1 MLIDGGKPMRQ
12 NQWKKAGL
20 TVLSAVFMGSLSLA
34 AAGTGIPALAA
45 TKDVAVT
52 EYDEA
57 ALEKFKDNTLEYWE
71 LPGLIERY
79 NTDYQ
84 NQLQKYYYNPGG
96 STDLTKDQMSA
107 LAADLRAEADEMERD
122 ANDVQYDETVSRDV
136 YKGYKANM
144 HALRAYA
151 QQLED
156 AAKGKGA
163 GGSSA
168 LRGLRIARNEKTKT
182 AREAMRT
189 YETSKDQYDIAVLNQ
204 EIAKQNYEAAL
215 KKKDLGMMSTEDVLT
230 VEDALNSA
238 NGSALQAASS
248 LNSQKQ
254 TLITMLG
261 WEYNADPEITKVPEP
276 DLTVIDSFDPKKDE
290 AKAIEMN
297 YTLYDTRMAKAS
309 SSGGAVK
316 KARNIKD
323 QEDSIRSSLD
333 LMYQDVKQ
341 KQKAYEASETLYGA
355 AKADKAAADRK
366 NALGMMSRQE
376 YLQAE
381 SAWLS
386 SEASHTAAKLDL
398 TGAIENYQWAL
409 EGLLDIGSSSQS

>member
-1 MLIDGGKPMRQ
+1 MRQ

-20 TVLSAVFMGSLSLA
+20 TVLSAIFMGSLSLA

-57 ALEKFKDNTLEYWE
+57 ALVKFKDNTLEYWE
-71 LPGLIERY
+71 IPGLIERY
-79 NTDYQ
+79 NADYQ

-96 STDLTKDQMSA
+96 STGLTKDQMSA

-156 AAKGKGA
+156 TANGKKN
-163 GGSSA
+163 GSSA

>member
-1 MLIDGGKPMRQ
+1 MRA
-12 NQWKKAGL
+12 NKWKKAGMIA
-20 TVLSAVFMGSLSLA
+20 LSAAFMGSFTVTMAS
-34 AAGTGIPALAA
+34 AGFPALAA
-45 TKDVAVT
+45 VKDTAVT

-57 ALEKFKDNTLEYWE
+57 TLEKFKDNTLEYWE

-96 STDLTKDQMSA
+96 STGLTKDQMLE
-107 LAADLRAEADEMERD
+107 LAADLRSESDEMERD
-122 ANDVQYDETVSRDV
+122 ANDAKDEGASSREA
-136 YKGYKANM
+136 YKEYKANM

-156 AAKGKGA
+156 AANGKGA
-163 GGSSA
+163 GGASA
-168 LRGLRIARNEKTKT
+168 LRGLRITRNEKTKT
-182 AREAMRT
+182 AREAMRK
-189 YETSKDQYDIAVLNQ
+189 YETLKDQYEIALLNQ
-204 EIAKQNYEAAL
+204 EIAKQNYEAAQ
-215 KKKDLGMMSTEDVLT
+215 KKKDLGMFSAEDVLS

-238 NGSALQAASS
+238 NGTVLQAGSS
-248 LNSQKQ
+248 LQSQKQ

-261 WEYNADPEITKVPEP
+261 WDYSGNPDIKDVPEP
-276 DLTVIDSFDPKKDE
+276 DLSVIASFDPKKDE

-297 YTLYDTRMAKAS
+297 YTLYDTRMAKSS
-309 SSGGAVK
+309 SSGGAVQ

-323 QEDSIRSSLD
+323 QEDQVRTSLD

-341 KQKAYEASETLYGA
+341 KQKAYEASETLYEA

-386 SEASHTAAKLDL
+386 SEASHTSAKLDL
-398 TGAIENYQWAL
+398 TGAIEDYQWAL
-409 EGLLDIGSSSQS
+409 EGLLDIGSSSQV

>member
-1 MLIDGGKPMRQ
+1 MRQ
-12 NQWKKAGL
+12 NKWKKAGL
-20 TVLSAVFMGSLSLA
+20 IVLSAAFMGSFSVTAMSAGILA
-34 AAGTGIPALAA
+34 FAS

-52 EYDEA
+52 EYDA
-57 ALEKFKDNTLEYWE
+57 ATLEKFKDNTLEYWE
-71 LPGLIERY
+71 IPGLIERY

-96 STDLTKDQMSA
+96 STGLTKDQMLA
-107 LAADLRAEADEMERD
+107 LAADLRTEADELENDADDIKDDHSARD
-122 ANDVQYDETVSRDV
+122 E
-136 YKGYKANM
+136 YKGYRTNM

-156 AAKGKGA
+156 TANGKKN
-163 GGSSA
+163 GGSA
-168 LRGLRIARNEKTKT
+168 LRGLRITRNEKTKT

-189 YETSKDQYDIAVLNQ
+189 YETLKDQYDIALLNQ

-215 KKKDLGMMSTEDVLT
+215 KKKDLGMMAAEDVLT
-230 VEDALNSA
+230 VENALNSA
-238 NGSALQAASS
+238 NGSVLQAASS

-261 WEYNADPEITKVPEP
+261 WDYNADPEITKVPEP
-276 DLTVIDSFDPKKDE
+276 DLSVIASFDPKKDE

-297 YTLYDTRMAKAS
+297 YTLYDTRMATTKAK
-309 SSGGAVK
+309 SGQSGTMTVVE
-316 KARNIKD
+316 KARKIKD

-341 KQKAYEASETLYGA
+341 KQKAYEASETLYEA

-386 SEASHTAAKLDL
+386 SEASHTSAKLDL

>member
-1 MLIDGGKPMRQ
+1 MRQ

-57 ALEKFKDNTLEYWE
+57 VLEKFKDNTLEYWE

-96 STDLTKDQMSA
+96 STGLTKDQMSA
-107 LAADLRAEADEMERD
+107 MAADLRAEADEMERD

-136 YKGYKANM
+136 YKGNM

-168 LRGLRIARNEKTKT
+168 LRGLRITRNEKTKT

-189 YETSKDQYDIAVLNQ
+189 YETLKDQYDIAVLNQ

-215 KKKDLGMMSTEDVLT
+215 KKKGLGMMSTEDVLT

-238 NGSALQAASS
+238 NGSALQAASG

-261 WEYNADPEITKVPEP
+261 WEYNADPEIAKVPEP

-386 SEASHTAAKLDL
+386 SETSHTAAKLDL

>member
-1 MLIDGGKPMRQ
+1 MRR
-12 NQWKKAGL
+12 NKWKKAGL
-20 TVLSAVFMGSLSLA
+20 IMLSAVFMGSLSIA
-34 AAGTGIPALAA
+34 AADTGIPALAA

-96 STDLTKDQMSA
+96 STGLTKDQMSA
-107 LAADLRAEADEMERD
+107 MAADLRAEADEMERD

-156 AAKGKGA
+156 TAKGKGA

-168 LRGLRIARNEKTKT
+168 LRGLRITRNEKTKT

-189 YETSKDQYDIAVLNQ
+189 YETLKDQYEIALLNQ

-215 KKKDLGMMSTEDVLT
+215 KKKDL
-230 VEDALNSA
+230 
-238 NGSALQAASS
+238 AASG
-248 LNSQKQ
+248 LNTQKQ

-261 WEYNADPEITKVPEP
+261 WDYNADPEIAKVPEP
-276 DLTVIDSFDPKKDE
+276 DLSVIASFDPKKDE

-297 YTLYDTRMAKAS
+297 YTLYDTRMTS
-309 SSGGAVK
+309 SKSAGGAVT

-323 QEDSIRSSLD
+323 QEDSVRSSLD
-333 LMYQDVKQ
+333 LMYKDLKQ
-341 KQKAYEASETLYGA
+341 KQKAYEASETLYEA

-366 NALGMMSRQE
+366 NELGMLSRQE

>member
-1 MLIDGGKPMRQ
+1 MLTM
-12 NQWKKAGL
+12 
-20 TVLSAVFMGSLSLA
+20 
-34 AAGTGIPALAA
+34 
-45 TKDVAVT
+45 
-52 EYDEA
+52 
-57 ALEKFKDNTLEYWE
+57 
-71 LPGLIERY
+71 
-79 NTDYQ
+79 
-84 NQLQKYYYNPGG
+84 
-96 STDLTKDQMSA
+96 
-107 LAADLRAEADEMERD
+107 AADLRAEADEMERD

-156 AAKGKGA
+156 TAKGKGA

-168 LRGLRIARNEKTKT
+168 LRGLRITRNEKTKT

-189 YETSKDQYDIAVLNQ
+189 YETLKDRYEIALLNQ

-215 KKKDLGMMSTEDVLT
+215 KKKDLGMMSKEDVLT
-230 VEDALNSA
+230 VEDALN
-238 NGSALQAASS
+238 
-248 LNSQKQ
+248 KQ

-261 WEYNADPEITKVPEP
+261 WDYNADPEIAKVPEP
-276 DLTVIDSFDPKKDE
+276 DLSVIASFDPKKDE

-297 YTLYDTRMAKAS
+297 YTLYDTRMTS
-309 SSGGAVK
+309 SKSAGGAVT

-333 LMYQDVKQ
+333 LMYKDLKQ
-341 KQKAYEASETLYGA
+341 KQKAYEASETLYEA

-366 NALGMMSRQE
+366 NELGMLSRQE

>member
-1 MLIDGGKPMRQ
+1 MRQ

-96 STDLTKDQMSA
+96 STGLTKDQMLA
-107 LAADLRAEADEMERD
+107 LAADLRAEADELEND
-122 ANDVQYDETVSRDV
+122 ADDLKSDSSTRSE
-136 YKGYKANM
+136 YKEYRTNM
-144 HALRAYA
+144 HALHAYA

-156 AAKGKGA
+156 TANGKKN
-163 GGSSA
+163 GGSA
-168 LRGLRIARNEKTKT
+168 LRGLRIARNEKTKN

-189 YETSKDQYDIAVLNQ
+189 YETLKDQYDIAVLNQ

-254 TLITMLG
+254 TLIKIG
-261 WEYNADPEITKVPEP
+261 
-276 DLTVIDSFDPKKDE
+276 
-290 AKAIEMN
+290 
-297 YTLYDTRMAKAS
+297 RAS
-309 SSGGAVK
+309 CRERV
-316 KARNIKD
+316 
-323 QEDSIRSSLD
+323 
-333 LMYQDVKQ
+333 
-341 KQKAYEASETLYGA
+341 
-355 AKADKAAADRK
+355 
-366 NALGMMSRQE
+366 
-376 YLQAE
+376 
-381 SAWLS
+381 
-386 SEASHTAAKLDL
+386 
-398 TGAIENYQWAL
+398 
-409 EGLLDIGSSSQS
+409 